1 MIRVWGGLEG
11 QGGGGLATSKRQ
23 CKPHYS
29 IILLE
34 DSSYLYAL
42 VFQKWD
48 TLPSLVSWEVIL
60 IQVITIHSNHSFLY
74 EANLCGVT

>member
-1 MIRVWGGLEG
+1 MGRVGGP
-11 QGGGGLATSKRQ
+11 GGRGFSHLKTSMKTSLLHYINGRQ
-23 CKPHYS
+23 F
-29 IILLE
+29 IFI
-34 DSSYLYAL
+34 SSG
-42 VFQKWD
+42 VPKMGH